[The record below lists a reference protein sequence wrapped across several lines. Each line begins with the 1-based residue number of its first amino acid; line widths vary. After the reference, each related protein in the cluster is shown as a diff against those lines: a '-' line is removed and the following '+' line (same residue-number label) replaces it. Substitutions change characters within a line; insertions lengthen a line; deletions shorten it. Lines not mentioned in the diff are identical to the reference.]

1 MVEETEKKEY
11 TVIVDG
17 QKKVVHEDV
26 LTFEEVIALAFDPVP
41 SGPNVSFTVSY
52 RDAAD
57 GKSGTLTKGESVK
70 IKDGTIFNVT
80 HTDKS

>member
-1 MVEETEKKEY
+1 
-11 TVIVDG
+11 
-17 QKKVVHEDV
+17 
-26 LTFEEVIALAFDPVP
+26 
-41 SGPNVSFTVSY
+41 VSFTVSY

-57 GKSGTLTKGESVK
+57 GKNGTLTKGQSVK